1 VNRAR
6 VLLAAIVAGALAVG
20 AYFVWRPSDES
31 RIRAQLERLA
41 VAVRIQDA
49 DAQANP
55 IARLAHVNG
64 EVDALFEP
72 EARVN
77 VPELTDLG
85 SGHASRRELA
95 ELVAGA
101 PRYVKTFDVGFG
113 SVTIKMDDARTTA
126 FVGAIAKVNVVQ
138 RDGAVDRG
146 ERAVDVHFARND
158 GTWVIRTLTVW
169 SPEDAPAR

>member
-1 VNRAR
+1 MPRTR
-6 VLLAAIVAGALAVG
+6 VLLAVIALAMVAVG

-31 RIRAQLERLA
+31 RIRAQLGRLA
-41 VAVRIQDA
+41 SAVRVQDA

-64 EVDALFEP
+64 EVADLFEP

-77 VPELTDLG
+77 LPEVSELP

-101 PRYVKTFDVGFG
+101 PRYVRTFDVDFG
-113 SVTIKMDDARTTA
+113 GVTIKMDDARTTA
-126 FVGAIAKVNVVQ
+126 FVGATAKVNVAE

-146 ERAVDVHFARND
+146 ERAVDVHFVKND
-158 GTWVIRTLTVW
+158 GVWVIRTLTVW